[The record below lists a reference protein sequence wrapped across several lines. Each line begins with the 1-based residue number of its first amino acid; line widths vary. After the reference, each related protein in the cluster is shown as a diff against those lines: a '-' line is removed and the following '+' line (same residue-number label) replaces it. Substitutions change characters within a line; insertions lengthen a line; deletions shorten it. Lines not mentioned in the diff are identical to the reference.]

1 MSKIKYDSKQNRR
14 QFIASVV
21 PVCAFPCLSL
31 ATSLAKTQSND
42 KINSETGIEKF
53 QNDFCRSYEEAWEW
67 RYYYYIDRMEEF
79 AKVLGRE
86 KLIELIK
93 NGIDEINR
101 RDVKNDPKFK
111 LSELANS
118 LKNSDY
124 FNSALNFEIIKL
136 NDVLFEFKVT
146 ECLWA
151 KTFHKKNAK
160 DIGYA
165 ACCHGD
171 FSNAKALH
179 HQLHIERTKTLM
191 QGFDCCNFRY
201 IFEA

>member
-1 MSKIKYDSKQNRR
+1 MSKIKNDSKQNRR

-21 PVCAFPCLSL
+21 PTCAFSCLTIASSS
-31 ATSLAKTQSND
+31 AQTQSND
-42 KINSETGIEKF
+42 KLNNKPGNQKF

-79 AKVLGRE
+79 ANVLGRE

-93 NGIDEINR
+93 NGVDEINR
-101 RDVKNDPKFK
+101 RGAKNNPKFK
-111 LSELANS
+111 LSEFANS
-118 LKNSDY
+118 VKNSETY
-124 FNSALNFEIIKL
+124 NNALNFEIIEL
-136 NDVLFEFKVT
+136 NDKLFELKVT

-171 FSNAKALH
+171 FSHAKALH
-179 HQLHIERTKTLM
+179 PQLRVERTKTLM

-201 IFEA
+201 FFDS